1 MARFRYKAVA
11 PTGEVVEGELE
22 ALARGAAIERL
33 RELRHL
39 PVRVEELPARE
50 ARPMR
55 LVPEEERIEPVL
67 GAPPM
72 APAVLETAEAQPAE
86 AQPAEAQP
94 AEVQPAEAA
103 PSEPEPIEP
112 TLAGPQPGDAPPFAA
127 VARADPPLIERIT
140 LDQAVESLR
149 AEFAAAPTAG
159 IQTEPPFEQ
168 TPANSD
174 DPLVLDDEVPPEAE
188 PLPIAEPAALPES
201 VAASQSEAAAEPASP
216 SLPVMRWDVGGPP
229 ASASEL
235 QPESPASAPS
245 SVLHPAESPAQPPAG
260 AGWLEWQEAA
270 AAIAATETRQAAP
283 PPVDTTIGATAE
295 IAPASA
301 PADAAAAPF
310 QPVDQPAAGA
320 PLEQETVLV
329 APESTEPRVE
339 SEAAAP
345 RESKRSKQAL
355 PPRLVPVFTRELQ
368 VLLSAGLPM
377 DRALRIL
384 VESTADD
391 RVAAAADALLARVRG
406 GALLSEAM
414 DATPD
419 RFDEFLR
426 TAVRAGEAGGSLSE
440 VLDQVASYQERGQ
453 RLVRSVRTAL
463 IYPSILAFAAAFSVV
478 LLLTLVVPQ
487 FETLFRQSAQVPPLP
502 TRLVI
507 AASSFLRDWGWS
519 VPAAALV
526 LWIAGRWRYADARRR
541 ARLHRRVLGL
551 PVIGAVISGVSVE
564 RLSRSLATLLSNG
577 VALPD
582 ALGLVANTVPN
593 SAVAAAA
600 AVAVDRVKQGERL
613 ADALE
618 EGGVLPPLAVQLIR
632 VGEESGRL
640 VDMLARLAEIYAGE
654 VDVAVRRLT
663 AVIEPALILVI
674 GAVVGGIVLSLL
686 AAIAGL
692 NALAL

>member
-39 PVRVEELPARE
+39 PVRVEELPPRE
-50 ARPMR
+50 TRPMR

-67 GAPPM
+67 GPPPVEAVAPTGP
-72 APAVLETAEAQPAE
+72 EPAE
-86 AQPAEAQP
+86 APPAEAIL
-94 AEVQPAEAA
+94 
-103 PSEPEPIEP
+103 PEPGPVEP
-112 TLAGPQPGDAPPFAA
+112 TLTGPLPGDASPPPAA
-127 VARADPPLIERIT
+127 ARAEPPLIERIT

-174 DPLVLDDEVPPEAE
+174 EPLVLDDEVPPEAE
-188 PLPIAEPAALPES
+188 PLPAARAAALPEG
-201 VAASQSEAAAEPASP
+201 EPAPAPEASGEP
-216 SLPVMRWDVGGPP
+216 SAPPPPLMRWDFGAPP
-229 ASASEL
+229 L
-235 QPESPASAPS
+235 SAPEIRPEAPAPQPPPVPQPPEP
-245 SVLHPAESPAQPPAG
+245 SVQHPAD

-270 AAIAATETRQAAP
+270 AAIAAAETRRAAAP
-283 PPVDTTIGATAE
+283 TADAAVATAAGAAQE
-295 IAPASA
+295 VAPAEPADFARPPDEPASA
-301 PADAAAAPF
+301 APV
-310 QPVDQPAAGA
+310 QTD
-320 PLEQETVLV
+320 ESILV
-329 APESTEPRVE
+329 APAPI
-339 SEAAAP
+339 AP
-345 RESKRSKQAL
+345 RAEPQAPQKAKRSKQAL

-414 DATPD
+414 DAMPA

-453 RLVRSVRTAL
+453 RLTRSVRTAL

-507 AASSFLRDWGWS
+507 AAASFLRDWGWV

-526 LWIAGRWRYADARRR
+526 LWIAARWRYADARRR
-541 ARLHRRVLGL
+541 ARLHRRLLGM
-551 PVIGAVISGVSVE
+551 PVVGAVIAGVSVE
-564 RLSRSLATLLSNG
+564 RMARSLATLLANG
-577 VALPD
+577 VALPE

-593 SAVAAAA
+593 NAVAAAA
-600 AVAVDRVKQGERL
+600 ATAVERVKQGERL

-640 VDMLARLAEIYAGE
+640 VDMLARVAEIYAGE

-663 AVIEPALILVI
+663 AVIEPALILLI
-674 GAVVGGIVLSLL
+674 GVVVGGIVLSLL

>member
-55 LVPEEERIEPVL
+55 LVPEEERIEPML
-67 GAPPM
+67 GSPSAETPQ
-72 APAVLETAEAQPAE
+72 AVE
-86 AQPAEAQP
+86 
-94 AEVQPAEAA
+94 
-103 PSEPEPIEP
+103 PSPEREPTKPEPVEP
-112 TLAGPQPGDAPPFAA
+112 TLSGP
-127 VARADPPLIERIT
+127 RATDTPPPLLVRSEPPAIERIT

-149 AEFAAAPTAG
+149 AEFAASSTAG

-168 TPANSD
+168 TPANTD
-174 DPLVLDDEVPPEAE
+174 EPLVLDEEVPPEAE
-188 PLPIAEPAALPES
+188 AAPIAAAAAD
-201 VAASQSEAAAEPASP
+201 AASLEIAPIEVSPAPEAVAAAEEDAPAMGEKRRP
-216 SLPVMRWDVGGPP
+216 SLLRWDIERTQHHAPEPQPEARVEEAPAGPVPVPAVEPPPPP
-229 ASASEL
+229 AETA
-235 QPESPASAPS
+235 
-245 SVLHPAESPAQPPAG
+245 
-260 AGWLEWQEAA
+260 WLEWQEAA
-270 AAIAATETRQAAP
+270 AAIAAAETRRASSTPPAA
-283 PPVDTTIGATAE
+283 ALAE
-295 IAPASA
+295 GEARDIAPVEPASFERAPEALPLA
-301 PADAAAAPF
+301 PAPEQQAVAP
-310 QPVDQPAAGA
+310 
-320 PLEQETVLV
+320 TLV
-329 APESTEPRVE
+329 APAPIEPRAE
-339 SEAAAP
+339 PQAPAP
-345 RESKRSKQAL
+345 RKPKRGKQAL

-414 DATPD
+414 DAMPD

-440 VLDQVASYQERGQ
+440 VLDQVAAYQERGQ
-453 RLVRSVRTAL
+453 RLARSVRTAL
-463 IYPSILAFAAAFSVV
+463 IYPSILAFAAAFSVI

-507 AASSFLRDWGWS
+507 AASSFLRDWGWT

-564 RLSRSLATLLSNG
+564 RLSRSLATLLANG
-577 VALPD
+577 VALPE

-632 VGEESGRL
+632 VGEEGGRL